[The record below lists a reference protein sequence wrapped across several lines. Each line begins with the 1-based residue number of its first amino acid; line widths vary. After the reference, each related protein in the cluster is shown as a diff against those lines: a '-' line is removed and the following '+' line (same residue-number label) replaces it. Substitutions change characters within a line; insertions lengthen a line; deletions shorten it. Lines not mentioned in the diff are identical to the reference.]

1 PKIDVSAM
9 PTCLFSGMFMPAI
22 RATFTFLLTLT
33 LLMTRVGTNHPHH
46 AVAADDFAVP
56 AHFLDRCP
64 DFHELYSETAEDSS
78 AKLAAAPVI
87 AQIGLLHHA
96 LVLVAHCVSLH
107 LGHEIHCYDNQDQQR
122 RTAET
127 ERDARVEHDQELRQ
141 QANACNVERA
151 PERQPSQHLV
161 DVVRGLRPGPD
172 TRHESP

>member
-1 PKIDVSAM
+1 KRLIFIEFSRRRSPSTMKFATALRIFATSGSARSLTCVSGAIPATWQICRALGRPIPKIDVSTM

-96 LVLVAHCVSLH
+96 
-107 LGHEIHCYDNQDQQR
+107 
-122 RTAET
+122 
-127 ERDARVEHDQELRQ
+127 
-141 QANACNVERA
+141 
-151 PERQPSQHLV
+151 
-161 DVVRGLRPGPD
+161 
-172 TRHESP
+172 